1 MEINGRVILIT
12 GASAGIGEA
21 AARLLAES
29 GARLALVARRG
40 DRLGALAAELPGA
53 LAIGADLRDA
63 AQIKRAVSEIIDVFG
78 RVDVLVNNAG
88 QGLHVPLDQVR
99 LEDLIAITELKV
111 YAPLLAMQAVLPMMR
126 TQRSGAIVNV
136 SSATSRTV
144 LPGLGAYS
152 ATKAAVNML
161 SAVARAEFAD
171 DGIVVSTV
179 YPTATET
186 EFHDRLAAGERL
198 SNTGLTVHTA
208 QYVAQ
213 AIAFAI
219 RTGEADVIIPR
230 GPEQPGLF
238 DDAGAG

>member
-1 MEINGRVILIT
+1 MARPRRGCSPI
-12 GASAGIGEA
+12 AGHVW
-21 AARLLAES
+21 RWSLAEAS
-29 GARLALVARRG
+29 SC
-40 DRLGALAAELPGA
+40 ALAAELAVP
-53 LAIGADLRDA
+53 ADLRDA
-63 AQIKRAVSEIIDVFG
+63 AQIKRAVAETVDAFG

-99 LEDLIAITELKV
+99 LADLIAITELNV
-111 YAPLLAMQAVLPMMR
+111 YAPLLAMQAVLPVMR
-126 TQRSGAIVNV
+126 AQRGGAIVNV

-152 ATKAAVNML
+152 ATKSAVNML

-198 SNTGLTVHTA
+198 SNTALTVHTA
-208 QYVAQ
+208 QYVAR
-213 AIAFAI
+213 AIAYAI
-219 RTGEADVIIPR
+219 RSGEAEVMIPS
-230 GPEQPGLF
+230 GPEQPGF
-238 DDAGAG
+238 AAAG